1 MASNLREINIL
12 TSSSGVEEKWRGEDV
27 REGRRRRREDGKETE
42 KEDELV
48 FNSVWLSVWS
58 KG

>member
-1 MASNLREINIL
+1 MRKSGEERIRE
-12 TSSSGVEEKWRGEDV
+12 KR
-27 REGRRRRREDGKETE
+27 GRRRREYGEETE

-48 FNSVWLSVWS
+48 FNSVWLNLWS